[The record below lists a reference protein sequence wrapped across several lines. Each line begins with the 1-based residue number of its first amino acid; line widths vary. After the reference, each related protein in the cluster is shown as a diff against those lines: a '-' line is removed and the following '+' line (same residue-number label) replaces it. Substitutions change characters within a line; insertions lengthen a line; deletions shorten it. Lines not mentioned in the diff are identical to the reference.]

1 MKARTLLATAV
12 LAAIAASGAQAA
24 PEKLKLGICEAEI
37 ARASAKFGVP
47 LPILYAVGLTE
58 SGGNGTLQP
67 LLVATRKTSYVA
79 KSVPDAIRKFN
90 EIRVAENT
98 DLVDLGCLQAN
109 YYWHK
114 DEFRS
119 LEEMFDPRAN
129 VEQAAKFLTVLY
141 KRHKSWI
148 MAAARYNAGPKNT
161 PAQQR
166 YVCNVIKNLVR
177 SGFGAWTPEAK
188 AFCEAPPEA
197 VGTPVTA
204 TAPSAAGAVQPRQNA
219 APAGPVTRV
228 IPAPSTT
235 QASAPTPV
243 ARRTT
248 PTDLNPFRGLSA
260 PSGAEDAADV
270 PEEAAT
276 AAPQ

>member
-1 MKARTLLATAV
+1 MKARTLLAAAV
-12 LAAIAASGAQAA
+12 LAAIAASGAHAA

-47 LPILYAVGLTE
+47 LPVLYAVGLTE

-79 KSVPDAIRKFN
+79 KNVPDAIRKFN
-90 EIRVAENT
+90 EIRVAEAT

-114 DEFRS
+114 DEFPS
-119 LEEMFDPRAN
+119 LESMFDPRAN
-129 VEQAAKFLTVLY
+129 VEQAARFLSELY
-141 KRHKSWI
+141 KRHGSWI

-177 SGFGAWTPEAK
+177 SGFGSWTAEAK
-188 AFCEAPPEA
+188 AFCDAPPEA
-197 VGTPVTA
+197 VGTPVPPPGATRTA
-204 TAPSAAGAVQPRQNA
+204 ARATGANPSAAAPPAPQ
-219 APAGPVTRV
+219 APAR
-228 IPAPSTT
+228 
-235 QASAPTPV
+235 
-243 ARRTT
+243 
-248 PTDLNPFRGLSA
+248 NPFAGFVRGVPPGPALPEPTEA
-260 PSGAEDAADV
+260 DAAQ
-270 PEEAAT
+270 E
-276 AAPQ
+276 

>member
-1 MKARTLLATAV
+1 MRARTLLAAAV
-12 LAAIAASGAQAA
+12 LAAIAASGARAA

-37 ARASAKFGVP
+37 ARASVKFGVP
-47 LPILYAVGLTE
+47 LPVLYAVGLTE

-67 LLVATRKTSYVA
+67 LLVATRRTSYVA

-90 EIRVAENT
+90 EIRIAEST

-114 DEFRS
+114 DEFNS

-129 VEQAAKFLTVLY
+129 VEQAAKFLNVLY
-141 KRHKSWI
+141 KRHGSWI

-177 SGFGAWTPEAK
+177 SGFGSWTPEAK
-188 AFCEAPPEA
+188 AFCDAPPEA
-197 VGTPVTA
+197 VGTPVATPGATPGATQTA
-204 TAPSAAGAVQPRQNA
+204 ASATPQSSRPAAPKAKPQPTARNPFEGFVRGI
-219 APAGPVTRV
+219 PAGP
-228 IPAPSTT
+228 PQPE
-235 QASAPTPV
+235 P
-243 ARRTT
+243 
-248 PTDLNPFRGLSA
+248 
-260 PSGAEDAADV
+260 EV
-270 PEEAAT
+270 PEE
-276 AAPQ
+276 